1 MAMAPTQEPKDETS
15 KQRNERDYRLSK
27 LPVFRES
34 SEASIRQQTSEK
46 LYGEICAGWRMLTD
60 VRFKLLGLLPLA
72 SLAGGYGLFALHDQ
86 MAIEVLSLKV
96 LISLF
101 GLVVTIGLVIYEQRN
116 DGLYNDLISRGRRI
130 EYEWGV
136 DTGLFLGRKVSGFA
150 NHSRGT
156 WTVYSATLALW
167 LGALVISLIPFVGT
181 VRSWLAL

>member
-1 MAMAPTQEPKDETS
+1 MATTQDPKDEIS
-15 KQRNERDYRLSK
+15 KQRNERNYRLSK

-34 SEASIRQQTSEK
+34 SEPCIRQQTSEK

-86 MAIEVLSLKV
+86 RAIEMLILKV
-96 LISLF
+96 LISVF
-101 GLVVTIGLVIYEQRN
+101 GLAVTIGLMIYEQRN

-167 LGALVISLIPFVGT
+167 LGALVISLLPFAGT
-181 VRSWLAL
+181 VRSWLGW